1 MRRWQTTRGGAS
13 EIGPW
18 SCPMLARR
26 GLRGG
31 GWGNAWPTEVAEGWL
46 PGPTIIVGQRF
57 GRSQLALQVR
67 LAGLLERLAADDHD
81 GGGTVGGSQARDARA
96 GDDHVAHGRRVFGR
110 GRWRLGGGPGVR
122 RLGAREDRERRGAD
136 LQLH

>member
-26 GLRGG
+26 GLRDG

-46 PGPTIIVGQRF
+46 PGPTIIVG
-57 GRSQLALQVR
+57 
-67 LAGLLERLAADDHD
+67 
-81 GGGTVGGSQARDARA
+81 
-96 GDDHVAHGRRVFGR
+96 RVFSVNVEQIELENDERFTVAGIAR
-110 GRWRLGGGPGVR
+110 ILDQTERCDAV
-122 RLGAREDRERRGAD
+122 GATWSMARMRSIC
-136 LQLH
+136 